1 MEKIGIWVQD
11 ILSWMGLSGSMM
23 MIVAHIL
30 MVLIAVAAAW
40 LSYSVCRR
48 VLIPVVR
55 KLTMKT
61 EVSWDEVL
69 LNEQVLK
76 SACQIVPA
84 IVIWDVLPMVF
95 NQFPLVQTL
104 LERATAIYI
113 TVMATRTVIVF
124 INSFKALEGERRT
137 STQQYFHSFCGVLK
151 IVMMFIAGIVVV
163 SIVLN
168 KSPMTLFAGLGATSA
183 ILMLVFKDT
192 IEGLVAGIRLTS
204 NEMVHKGDW
213 ITVDSANAD
222 GIVEEMSLTTVK
234 IRNFN
239 NTISTVSPQ
248 TLING
253 SFKNWIGMQESEGRR
268 VTRKLYFDYR
278 SIRLAD
284 EEMKKH
290 LTTKKYC
297 DKEELEG
304 DHVNLTL
311 YRAYIDKALAKRPE
325 VNSDMMLMVREF
337 EPTPNGLPVEFY
349 FFLKS
354 KEWKTYEMQAAEIM
368 EWAIAVAPE
377 FGLKVYQNLTEK

>member
-368 EWAIAVAPE
+368 EWAIAVAPK

>member
-11 ILSWMGLSGSMM
+11 ILTWMGLSGSMM

-48 VLIPVVR
+48 VLIPLVR

-268 VTRKLYFDYR
+268 VTRRLYFDYR

>member
-151 IVMMFIAGIVVV
+151 IVMIFIAGIVVV

-284 EEMKKH
+284 EEMKKY

-297 DKEELEG
+297 GKEELEG

>member
-368 EWAIAVAPE
+368 EWAIAVVPE

>member
-11 ILSWMGLSGSMM
+11 ILTWMGLSGSMM

-268 VTRKLYFDYR
+268 VTRRLYFDYR

-368 EWAIAVAPE
+368 EWAIAVTPE

>member
-213 ITVDSANAD
+213 ITVNSANAD

-268 VTRKLYFDYR
+268 VTRRLYFDYR

>member
-95 NQFPLVQTL
+95 NQFPLVQPL

-151 IVMMFIAGIVVV
+151 IVMIFIAGIVVV

-284 EEMKKH
+284 EEMKKY

-297 DKEELEG
+297 GKEELEG

>member
-1 MEKIGIWVQD
+1 
-11 ILSWMGLSGSMM
+11 
-23 MIVAHIL
+23 
-30 MVLIAVAAAW
+30 
-40 LSYSVCRR
+40 
-48 VLIPVVR
+48 
-55 KLTMKT
+55 
-61 EVSWDEVL
+61 
-69 LNEQVLK
+69 
-76 SACQIVPA
+76 
-84 IVIWDVLPMVF
+84 
-95 NQFPLVQTL
+95 
-104 LERATAIYI
+104 
-113 TVMATRTVIVF
+113 MATRTVIVF

-268 VTRKLYFDYR
+268 VTRRLYFDYR

>member
-48 VLIPVVR
+48 VLIPLVR

-268 VTRKLYFDYR
+268 VTRRLYFDYR

>member
-11 ILSWMGLSGSMM
+11 ILTWMGLSGSMM

-30 MVLIAVAAAW
+30 MVLIALAAAW

-268 VTRKLYFDYR
+268 VTRRLYFDYR

>member
-11 ILSWMGLSGSMM
+11 ILSWMGLSGSMV

-268 VTRKLYFDYR
+268 VTRRLYFDYR

>member
-11 ILSWMGLSGSMM
+11 ILTWMGLSGSMM

-151 IVMMFIAGIVVV
+151 IVMMFIAAIVVV

-268 VTRKLYFDYR
+268 VTRRLYFDYR

>member
-213 ITVDSANAD
+213 ITVDSANSD

-268 VTRKLYFDYR
+268 VTRRLYFDYR

-297 DKEELEG
+297 SKEELEG
-304 DHVNLTL
+304 DHVNLTV

>member
-268 VTRKLYFDYR
+268 VTRRLYFDYR

>member
-1 MEKIGIWVQD
+1 MNKIAVWVEQ
-11 ILSWMGLSGSMM
+11 GLTWLGMSGSIMS
-23 MIVAHIL
+23 IVSHII
-30 MVLIAVAAAW
+30 MVLVAIIASW
-40 LSYSVCRR
+40 LSYSICRR
-48 VLIPVVR
+48 IIIPIVR
-55 KLTMKT
+55 RLTMKT

-69 LNEQVLK
+69 LNDKVLK

-84 IVIWDVLPMVF
+84 VVIWDVLPMVF
-95 NQFPLVQTL
+95 DEFPFVQML

-113 TVMATRTVIVF
+113 TIMATRTAIVF
-124 INSFKALEGERRT
+124 INSFKDLEGERRT

-151 IVMMFIAGIVVV
+151 IVMMFIAAIIVI
-163 SIVLN
+163 SIIIN
-168 KSPMTLFAGLGATSA
+168 KNPMTLFAGLGATSA

-204 NEMVHKGDW
+204 NEMLHKGDW
-213 ITVDSANAD
+213 ITVASADAD

-239 NTISTVSPQ
+239 NTISSVSPQ
-248 TLING
+248 TLVSG
-253 SFKNWIGMQESEGRR
+253 SFKNWIGMQESDGRR
-268 VTRKLYFDYR
+268 VTRRLFFDYR

-284 EEMKKH
+284 ESLKKH
-290 LTTKKYC
+290 LLENSFFTKG
-297 DKEELEG
+297 ELNR

-311 YRAYIDKALAKRPE
+311 YRAYMDKALSKRDEINPE
-325 VNSDMMLMVREF
+325 MLLMIREF
-337 EPTPNGLPVEFY
+337 EPTPDGLPVEFY

-377 FGLKVYQNLTEK
+377 FGLKVYQRLTEK

>member
-95 NQFPLVQTL
+95 NQFPLIQTL

-268 VTRKLYFDYR
+268 VTRRLYFDYR

>member
-11 ILSWMGLSGSMM
+11 ILTWMGLSGSMM

-95 NQFPLVQTL
+95 NQFPLVQML

-268 VTRKLYFDYR
+268 VTRRLYFDYR